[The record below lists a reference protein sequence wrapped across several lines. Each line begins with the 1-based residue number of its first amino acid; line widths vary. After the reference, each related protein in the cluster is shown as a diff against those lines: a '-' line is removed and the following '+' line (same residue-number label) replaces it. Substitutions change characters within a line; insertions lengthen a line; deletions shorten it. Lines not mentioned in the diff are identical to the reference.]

1 MFGTQSIAKCM
12 DRLSTNIHGHHVGA
26 ILFIHLTS
34 YSFCMYIQLNYSNM
48 LACLL
53 AHLPACLFPLIHSF
67 VHSFIHSFIHLW
79 YYSEWKERGGKFVMA
94 KKRWRSVFEKCGF
107 DWIFSFFFFIHTVL
121 GDKNKWEIEEKG
133 RGKRHFEKKGEREEK
148 LSWQKSLVKIVRK
161 VTAKVYD
168 NYYYEL

>member
-53 AHLPACLFPLIHSF
+53 AHLPACFPSFIHLYIHSY
-67 VHSFIHSFIHLW
+67 IHSFICDTIQSGKREEENLW
-79 YYSEWKERGGKFVMA
+79 WPKRGEEVCL
-94 KKRWRSVFEKCGF
+94 RNVVLIGF
-107 DWIFSFFFFIHTVL
+107 FFFFFIHIVL
-121 GDKNKWEIEEKG
+121 VDKNKWKIEEKR
-133 RGKRHFEKKGEREEK
+133 RGKRHFEKKGEQGEK
-148 LSWQKSLVKIVRK
+148 LSFKNSKKS
-161 VTAKVYD
+161 YC
-168 NYYYEL
+168 